1 MKKLLYLI
9 AFVTILFGVDTQA
22 QVRNAYIGNPGTVL
36 TDSVDGNGNHQFT
49 IKNDSLFRVLPYS
62 HFPKL
67 FYSEGWNVFSGQ
79 RNTFKSIDLVS
90 GADDTIGTG
99 DNFALNFKVNNSVKM
114 KIGNTGIFTYYSAF
128 HNFTNTSNIIT
139 GTTDNYGYS
148 LKTNDSTRF
157 TINNLGQ
164 IVLPDTG
171 RNRIDGFIFKG
182 STKFFH
188 TYQADSTSGRNLFIG
203 MNAGNFTMRYS
214 GGAYSS
220 SYNVGIGTDALKSL
234 TTGYYN
240 LAIGTQVGAGI
251 TTGVNNMGIGTFALT
266 NLSTG
271 SNNAGIGAYAMY
283 TGNGSHNSWVGSNS
297 GYGVWNNSN
306 SYNTG
311 VGSYSGYGITTGL
324 YNTFV
329 GLGSGRSVTTGGNN
343 ILIGKWVSNV
353 VAQLSNR
360 LTTGSFN
367 IGIGDTINFSS
378 ATVSREL
385 NIGRTIYGTGI
396 YTDTSKAG
404 INIQAPN
411 STLQVNGSLSLKYLA
426 VENTYAVT
434 ATDYTM
440 DCSGGTFTVT
450 LPTAVNIVGRIY
462 VIKNSSSGTTITVAT
477 TSSQTIDGATT
488 YSLPTQYSRVTVQ
501 SNGANWIILSN

>member
-1 MKKLLYLI
+1 
-9 AFVTILFGVDTQA
+9 
-22 QVRNAYIGNPGTVL
+22 
-36 TDSVDGNGNHQFT
+36 
-49 IKNDSLFRVLPYS
+49 
-62 HFPKL
+62 
-67 FYSEGWNVFSGQ
+67 
-79 RNTFKSIDLVS
+79 
-90 GADDTIGTG
+90 
-99 DNFALNFKVNNSVKM
+99 M

-139 GTTDNYGYS
+139 GTTDNYDYS
-148 LKTNDSTRF
+148 LKTRDSTRF

-164 IVLPDTG
+164 ILLPDTG
-171 RNRIDGFIFKG
+171 RTRVEGFIFKG

-214 GGAYSS
+214 LGAYSA
-220 SYNVGIGTDALKSL
+220 SYNVGIGQDALKSL

-240 LAIGTQVGAGI
+240 LAIGTSTGLAI

-283 TGNGSHNSWVGSNS
+283 TGNGSHNSWIGSNS
-297 GYGVWNNSN
+297 GYGVWGNSN

-311 VGSYSGYGITTGL
+311 VGSFSGYGITTGG

-329 GLGSGRSVTTGGNN
+329 GLGSGRSVTTGTNN
-343 ILIGKWVSNV
+343 ILIGKWVSNI

-396 YTDTSKAG
+396 YTDTAKIG
-404 INIQAPN
+404 VNIQAPN

-426 VENTYAVT
+426 VENTYSVLK
-434 ATDYTM
+434 TDYTI
-440 DCSGGTFTVT
+440 DCTGNGTFTVT
-450 LPTAVNIVGRIY
+450 LPTAANIAGRIY
-462 VIKNSSSGTTITVAT
+462 VIKNSGSGVITVAT
-477 TSSQTIDGATT
+477 TSSQTIDGSTT
-488 YSLPTQYSRVTVQ
+488 NSLSTQYSRVTVQ